1 MKQKVIRL
9 STCHLRVIEERREI
23 VACKHGLSVC
33 TAPVKPHVLPKVGAT
48 EHLLATVVVSKLHDR
63 QPLYHLEKHHLIVSR
78 ETMARWIIKLTEPL
92 QPMLN
97 LIKDQGHRLRCS
109 QL

>member
-1 MKQKVIRL
+1 M
-9 STCHLRVIEERREI
+9 
-23 VACKHGLSVC
+23 
-33 TAPVKPHVLPKVGAT
+33 
-48 EHLLATVVVSKLHDR
+48 VSKLHDR

-97 LIKDQGHRLRCS
+97 LIKDRVIDYDVASYDATTLR
-109 QL
+109 